1 MLFFLYSLRSVR
13 KRIRT
18 DAITVLAVCLLVIGS
33 SLGISFYF
41 SLKKMLVDT
50 TPEENIVVLSRGAL
64 TEGGSKL
71 PLETA
76 QRIAVSDGVKKDG
89 ATPLAVREVVTR
101 VYLSD
106 DDGGGDA
113 PVMIRGIDELSLKVH
128 RITILQGAAPAANS
142 LEIILGKRIA
152 KRYPKL
158 GINSDVALPAGAS
171 RIVGIMTD
179 GGGPLD
185 DEVWTP
191 RSALELHL
199 RTKVSSS
206 MTIVAEQASRVPDIV
221 QKITESKDVEA
232 QAMPLRKLRED
243 DSGMKT
249 TARVVLILLILLT
262 VVVTFA
268 IATTMAAAAA
278 MRMSEFAALA
288 AIGIRKGVLAR
299 IVLFESVLLATI
311 GAVVGVGVSAL
322 ISSQL
327 GEVSVSENLVEV
339 SPVLSSSFISLG
351 LGVLVGVIGGVIPAM
366 RVRRLDIIQSLR

>member
-1 MLFFLYSLRSVR
+1 MLFFLYSLRSLR
-13 KRIRT
+13 KRLRT

-50 TPEENIVVLSRGAL
+50 TPPENIVVLSRGAS

-76 QRIAVSDGVKKDG
+76 QRIAVSEGVKKDG
-89 ATPLAVREVVTR
+89 ETPLAVREVVTR
-101 VYLSD
+101 VYLAD
-106 DDGGGDA
+106 DDGGATA
-113 PVMIRGIDELSLKVH
+113 PVSIRGIDDQSLKVH
-128 RITILQGAAPAANS
+128 RITMLQGAPPAPGS
-142 LEIILGKRIA
+142 LELILGRRVA
-152 KRYPKL
+152 KRNPKL
-158 GINSDVALPAGAS
+158 GIGSEIALPGGAS
-171 RIVGIMTD
+171 RIVGVMTD

-185 DEVWTP
+185 DEVWTL

-206 MTIVAEQASRVPDIV
+206 MTIVADQASRVPDIV
-221 QKITESKDVEA
+221 QKITDSKDLEA
-232 QAMPLRKLRED
+232 QAMPLRQLRED
-243 DSGMKT
+243 DSGLQT

-299 IVLFESVLLATI
+299 IVLVESVLLATV
-311 GAVVGVGVSAL
+311 GALVGVAIAAVIG
-322 ISSQL
+322 SQL
-327 GEVSVSENLVEV
+327 GDVSVSENLVEV
-339 SPVLSSSFISLG
+339 SSLTTGLLVSLG
-351 LGVLVGVIGGVIPAM
+351 LGVLVGVIGGVMPAM

>member
-1 MLFFLYSLRSVR
+1 VLFLLYSLRSLR

-33 SLGISFYF
+33 ALGMSFYL

-50 TPEENIVVLSRGAL
+50 TPAENIVVLSQGAA

-71 PLETA
+71 SLETA

-89 ATPLAVREVVTR
+89 ETPLVVREVVTR
-101 VYLSD
+101 VYLSE
-106 DDGGGDA
+106 DDGGANA
-113 PVMIRGIDELSLKVH
+113 PVTIRGIDEQSLKVH
-128 RITILQGAAPAANS
+128 RITMMTGAPPAPGS
-142 LEIILGKRIA
+142 LEIILGRRVA
-152 KRYPKL
+152 KRYPEL
-158 GINSDVALPAGAS
+158 AINSDVALPGGPS

-206 MTIVAEQASRVPDIV
+206 VTIVADQVSRVPEIV
-221 QKITESKDVEA
+221 QRITDSKDLEA

-243 DSGMKT
+243 DAGLQT

-288 AIGIRKGVLAR
+288 AIGIRRGVLAR
-299 IVLFESVLLATI
+299 IVLVESILLATM
-311 GAVVGVGVSAL
+311 GAVVGVLVSAL
-322 ISSQL
+322 ISSQI
-327 GEVSVSENLVEV
+327 GDVSVSENLVAV
-339 SPVLSSSFISLG
+339 SSSTSSLLVSLG
-351 LGVLVGVIGGVIPAM
+351 LGVLVGVIGGVMPAM